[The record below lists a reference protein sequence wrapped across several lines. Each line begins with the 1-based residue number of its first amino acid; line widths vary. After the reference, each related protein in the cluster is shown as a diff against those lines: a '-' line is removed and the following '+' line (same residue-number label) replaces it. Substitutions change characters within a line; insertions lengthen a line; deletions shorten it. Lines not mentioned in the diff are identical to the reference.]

1 MSVNTTNIRLV
12 GVGGQGIL
20 VASEILC
27 DALLASGL
35 DVKKTEVHGMA
46 QRGGT
51 VNSDVRF
58 GTKVYSPVIPQ
69 GEVDI
74 LLAFEQ
80 MEALRY
86 LASLKPGGMVIVN
99 KQRILPASVA
109 LGKVEYPRDIEKS
122 LIANAGCMISI
133 DALEFARQAGS
144 VRAVNTCLLGALST
158 FLAIERSIWEAV
170 ITEKFRN
177 KNLEANIKAFEL
189 GRKES
194 LAQADRK

>member
-1 MSVNTTNIRLV
+1 
-12 GVGGQGIL
+12 
-20 VASEILC
+20 C

-86 LASLKPGGMVIVN
+86 LGSLKPGGMVIVN

-109 LGKVEYPRDIEKS
+109 LGKVEYPRNIEKS
-122 LIANAGCMISI
+122 LIVIAGCVISI
-133 DALEFARQAGS
+133 DALDFAKQAGS

-158 FLAIERSIWEAV
+158 FLAIDRSIWEAV

-177 KNLEANIKAFEL
+177 KNLEANLKAFEL

>member
-109 LGKVEYPRDIEKS
+109 LGKVEYPRDIEKAS
-122 LIANAGCMISI
+122 SPTR
-133 DALEFARQAGS
+133 D
-144 VRAVNTCLLGALST
+144 V
-158 FLAIERSIWEAV
+158 
-170 ITEKFRN
+170 
-177 KNLEANIKAFEL
+177 
-189 GRKES
+189 
-194 LAQADRK
+194 